1 MGKIRCFECGNKSQK
16 WIYKKTKRKYQR
28 KGYCFELEVETPY
41 CERCGAPI
49 YDKEIEQKIR
59 EQAHTLIK
67 EQTRLR
73 K

>member
-16 WIYKKTKRKYQR
+16 WIYKKTKRKYQG

-49 YDKEIEQKIR
+49 YDKEIEQ
-59 EQAHTLIK
+59 
-67 EQTRLR
+67 
-73 K
+73 